1 MTRLLALALLAA
13 AAAVSAAPAHAADP
27 KAVVATPPAPQRL
40 EVKGKIQRYDAVNRI
55 LVIVG
60 GQSFNVPRTVRVDN
74 IPPGLEVT
82 ITYTVERGQNT
93 IYEIQK

>member
-1 MTRLLALALLAA
+1 MTRLFALVLLAA
-13 AAAVSAAPAHAADP
+13 AATLGAGQAQAADP

-40 EVKGKIQRYDAVNRI
+40 EVKGKIQRYNAVNRM

-82 ITYTVERGQNT
+82 ITSTVERGQNT

>member
-13 AAAVSAAPAHAADP
+13 ATLGAGQAQAADP
-27 KAVVATPPAPQRL
+27 KGVVATPAAPQRL

-93 IYEIQK
+93 IYEIQR